1 MLRYPV
7 LKRFPGVVALAGRQG
22 LQPAFRCAA
31 EVAVLSLMVK
41 MHVVARCS
49 RQWAAPLAWVT
60 RGFIGSPTAVE
71 ALNVV
76 RLSKLCEAVEAV

>member
-7 LKRFPGVVALAGRQG
+7 LKMFPGVVALARRQ
-22 LQPAFRCAA
+22 AFNPTSRCAA
-31 EVAVLSLMVK
+31 EVAAPSLIVK
-41 MHVVARCS
+41 MRMVARCS
-49 RQWAAPLAWVT
+49 RQSAAPLAWVT